1 MKEHFFKKQWF
12 LCFSVFFMWMKTYFI
27 YKLGFHLQM
36 NNGLEELILFI
47 NPLSFLIPVFGISLF
62 FREKTQRRFLIG
74 ANFILTGILISNSI
88 FYGFYI
94 DFITIPVLFQAK
106 NIGGLGS
113 SFQELFNPLYI
124 VLFLDLGLLLW
135 LSKTFKRTGGKRS
148 AKAIKIYYTV
158 AFGIALFNLALSE
171 FEQPKLLTY
180 SFDREILVKNI
191 GLYPF
196 HLLDGISQ
204 TFLLTQKAV
213 ADEDNLAT
221 IKNYTDSDYSKPN
234 KDMFGIAKGRNVIF
248 VTLESTQSFVIHQK
262 VNGKEITPFLNRF
275 IKQSYY
281 FDHFYQQTEQG
292 KTSDSEFIIANSLY
306 PSLSGS
312 VFFTKSENQYHSL
325 HKTLAKNHYNTSV
338 FHANNKKFWNR
349 DVMYKALGI
358 DRFFDVTHFNVTA
371 DQSTGW
377 GLKDREFLTQSVEMM
392 KHLPKPFYSN
402 LITLTNH
409 FPFQIDDKDKL
420 IDEYHSESEVLN
432 RYVTTVRYQDESL
445 KHFIEELKQNGLYD
459 DSVIV
464 FMGDHYGISEAH
476 QEALGQLLGKAEMT
490 PYDTIQLQRVPLII
504 HIPGITDKKPR
515 IISETSGQID
525 VKPTLLHL
533 LGIDTKGMIHFGH
546 DLFSNERKPF
556 VALRNGNFITDDYV
570 YTKNTCYN
578 QKTGAIVNTNNA
590 ISYWREKANEE
601 LSLSDQIINGDLLRF
616 YQK

>member
-47 NPLSFLIPVFGISLF
+47 NPISFLIPVFGISLF
-62 FREKTQRRFLIG
+62 FREKTQRLFLIG

-135 LSKTFKRTGGKRS
+135 LSKTFKRTAVKRS
-148 AKAIKIYYTV
+148 AKAIKIYYTA
-158 AFGIALFNLALSE
+158 AFGVALFNLTLSE
-171 FEQPKLLTY
+171 FQQPKLLTY
-180 SFDREILVKNI
+180 SFDREMLVKNI

-204 TFLLTQKAV
+204 TFLLTQKAI

-221 IKNYTDSDYSKPN
+221 IKNYTDSDYNKPN

-248 VTLESTQSFVIHQK
+248 VTLESTQNFVIHQK

-325 HKTLAKNHYNTSV
+325 YKTLAKNDYNTSV

-358 DRFFDVTHFNVTA
+358 DRFFDVTHFKVTA
-371 DQSTGW
+371 AQSTGW
-377 GLKDREFLTQSVEMM
+377 GLKDREFLTQSAEMM
-392 KHLPKPFYSN
+392 KHLSKPFYSN

-420 IDEYHSESEVLN
+420 IDEYDSESEVLN

-515 IISETSGQID
+515 IISEPSGQID

-533 LGIDTKGMIHFGH
+533 LGINTKGMIHFGH
-546 DLFSNERKPF
+546 DLFSEERKPF
-556 VALRNGNFITDDYV
+556 VVLRNGNFITDDYI
-570 YTKNTCYN
+570 YTKNTLYN
-578 QKTGAIVNTNNA
+578 QKTGAIENTKNE
-590 ISYWREKANEE
+590 ISDLREKANEE

>member
-62 FREKTQRRFLIG
+62 FREKTQRLFLIG

-135 LSKTFKRTGGKRS
+135 LSKTFKRTGVKQS

-191 GLYPF
+191 GIYPF

-248 VTLESTQSFVIHQK
+248 VTLESTQNFVIHQK

-312 VFFTKSENQYHSL
+312 VFFTKSDNQYHSL
-325 HKTLAKNHYNTSV
+325 YKTLAKNHYNSSV

-358 DRFFDVTHFNVTA
+358 DRFFDVTHFKVTA

-420 IDEYHSESEVLN
+420 IDEYHSESKVLN

-445 KHFIEELKQNGLYD
+445 KHFIEELKHNGLYD
-459 DSVIV
+459 DSVLV

-476 QEALGQLLGKAEMT
+476 QEAVGQLLGKTETT

-533 LGIDTKGMIHFGH
+533 LGIETKGMIHFGH
-546 DLFSNERKPF
+546 DLFSEERKPF
-556 VALRNGNFITDDYV
+556 VVLRNGNFITDDYI
-570 YTKNTCYN
+570 YTKNTLYN
-578 QKTGAIVNTNNA
+578 QKTGAIKNTNNE